1 MSSGWRRFLI
11 SGLAAATLTGVGAA
25 TASADE
31 GGTLISFD
39 SMTPV
44 SGANVAPASIRGI
57 VGGGV
62 PWLITSGSGSV
73 DKHTGAVHVAVTGL
87 VIQATGVNPVATFS
101 AIVSCVTKSGVV
113 NVTTAAFAANTA
125 GNSTIDATVSLPK
138 HCKDPIVFVANGA
151 GTRWFAMSNA
161 NDDED
166 EDEGDDD

>member
-1 MSSGWRRFLI
+1 MRGWRRFLI
-11 SGLAAATLTGVGAA
+11 SGLVAATLTGAGVA

-31 GGTLISFD
+31 GGTLISFN

-62 PWLITSGSGSV
+62 PWIITSGSGSV
-73 DKHTGAVHVAVTGL
+73 DKQTGAVHVDVTGL
-87 VIQATGVNPVATFS
+87 VIQSSGVNPVASFS
-101 AIVSCVTKSGVV
+101 AIVSCVTKTGIV
-113 NVTTAAFAANTA
+113 NVTTGAFTA
-125 GNSTIDATVSLPK
+125 SGTGDSTIDTTVSLPK

-161 NDDED
+161 TED
-166 EDEGDDD
+166 EDQGEDD

>member
-1 MSSGWRRFLI
+1 MRGWRRFLI
-11 SGLAAATLTGVGAA
+11 SVAAAATLAGAGTA

-31 GGTLISFD
+31 GGTLINFE

-62 PWLITSGSGSV
+62 PWVITSGSGSV
-73 DKHTGAVHVAVTGL
+73 NKHTGALHVQVTGL
-87 VIQATGVNPVATFS
+87 VIQATGVNPIATFS
-101 AIVSCVTKSGVV
+101 AIVSCVTKTGVV
-113 NVTTAAFAANTA
+113 NVPTAAFPASTA

-161 NDDED
+161 TED
-166 EDEGDDD
+166 EDEGGDD